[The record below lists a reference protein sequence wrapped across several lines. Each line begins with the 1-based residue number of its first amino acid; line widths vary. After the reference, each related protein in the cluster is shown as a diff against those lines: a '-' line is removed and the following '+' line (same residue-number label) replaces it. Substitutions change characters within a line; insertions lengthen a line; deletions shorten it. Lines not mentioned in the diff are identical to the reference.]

1 MSGCK
6 RVYRC
11 SSLFAFTCQSNNL
24 QTWTFPAA
32 YCRVLSVY
40 KATLFSLKSLI
51 SQSLW
56 RRREA
61 RIRAGVS
68 TVPCPIQVQSTF
80 LYQILT
86 YLDVPIYNARFISTQ
101 KTSHRKLLGV
111 MTHVY
116 VTTWHTRDMW
126 RWARW
131 RDVSTCVTTA
141 MATLVT
147 AMVATSQCSV
157 GGGLC
162 NIESVSFSS
171 LLTSCG
177 SEAAAAAWRRR
188 IKMNF

>member
-6 RVYRC
+6 CVYRC

-40 KATLFSLKSLI
+40 KATLSSLKSLI

-56 RRREA
+56 RREPRSG
-61 RIRAGVS
+61 AGVS

-101 KTSHRKLLGV
+101 KPATESCLVSRVTCPRVTFVTCDAGRGDVTSARASPRRQRRWSRQWWPLVSVRWGADCAILRSAVKRSIGS
-111 MTHVY
+111 
-116 VTTWHTRDMW
+116 TTGFHNH
-126 RWARW
+126 
-131 RDVSTCVTTA
+131 
-141 MATLVT
+141 
-147 AMVATSQCSV
+147 
-157 GGGLC
+157 GEGPY
-162 NIESVSFSS
+162 
-171 LLTSCG
+171 
-177 SEAAAAAWRRR
+177 
-188 IKMNF
+188 

>member
-56 RRREA
+56 RREA

-101 KTSHRKLLGV
+101 KPATESCLVSCHVSHSWHVTLGEV
-111 MTHVY
+111 TWRQHVRHHGY
-116 VTTWHTRDMW
+116 GDAGHGN
-126 RWARW
+126 
-131 RDVSTCVTTA
+131 
-141 MATLVT
+141 
-147 AMVATSQCSV
+147 
-157 GGGLC
+157 GGH
-162 NIESVSFSS
+162 
-171 LLTSCG
+171 
-177 SEAAAAAWRRR
+177 
-188 IKMNF
+188 

>member
-56 RRREA
+56 RREA

-101 KTSHRKLLGV
+101 KTSHRKLFGV
-111 MTHVY
+111 MSG
-116 VTTWHTRDMW
+116 VTWPRGTFVTCDAGRGDVTSARASPRLW
-126 RWARW
+126 RRW
-131 RDVSTCVTTA
+131 SRQWWPLVSVQWGAGCA
-141 MATLVT
+141 IL
-147 AMVATSQCSV
+147 S
-157 GGGLC
+157 LC
-162 NIESVSFSS
+162 LS
-171 LLTSCG
+171 LLYWHLVAVKQQQHEG
-177 SEAAAAAWRRR
+177 GE
-188 IKMNF
+188 

>member
-56 RRREA
+56 RREA

-116 VTTWHTRDMW
+116 VATCHILERGDVTSARASPRSW
-126 RWARW
+126 RRW
-131 RDVSTCVTTA
+131 SRQWWPLVSVQWGAGCA
-141 MATLVT
+141 IL
-147 AMVATSQCSV
+147 S
-157 GGGLC
+157 LC
-162 NIESVSFSS
+162 LS
-171 LLTSCG
+171 LLYWHLVAVKQQQQHEG
-177 SEAAAAAWRRR
+177 GE
-188 IKMNF
+188 

>member
-56 RRREA
+56 RREA

-116 VTTWHTRDMW
+116 VATCHIRDMW
-126 RWARW
+126 RWKLTW
-131 RDVSTCVTTA
+131 RQHVRHHGYSDA
-141 MATLVT
+141 GHGN
-147 AMVATSQCSV
+147 
-157 GGGLC
+157 GGH
-162 NIESVSFSS
+162 
-171 LLTSCG
+171 
-177 SEAAAAAWRRR
+177 
-188 IKMNF
+188 

>member
-56 RRREA
+56 RREA

-116 VTTWHTRDMW
+116 VATCHIRDMW

-141 MATLVT
+141 MAALVT

-171 LLTSCG
+171 LLTSCVVAVKQQQQHEG
-177 SEAAAAAWRRR
+177 GE
-188 IKMNF
+188 